1 MMERD
6 IVLAGT
12 GNVASHIAHALAG
25 RIAAVCSRTPDH
37 ARDLAQENN
46 IPAWGS
52 LTDVVSFKPAIV
64 IISVADN
71 AVDRVVEAIGN
82 IASAPLVVHTSG
94 TVQKERLAPISPR
107 TGVLY
112 PLQTFSKNTFV
123 DMARVPF
130 FTEAAVADDYAIL
143 DGVASCISATVH
155 HADAHQRSKLH
166 IAGVFSSNFIVEML
180 DIAGQVL
187 AEENYPLET
196 VRPLVEATVA
206 KVFAIGPHDALTGPA
221 KRGDKAVMDIQRA
234 ALDNDL
240 QKIYDSISDYII
252 KTHNVCLK

>member
-1 MMERD
+1 MVRD

-12 GNVASHIAHALAG
+12 GNVASHIASALAD
-25 RIAAVCSRTPDH
+25 RIAAVCSRTADH
-37 ARDLAQENN
+37 ARELAQANS

-52 LTDVVSFKPAIV
+52 LTDIASFKPTIV

-71 AVDRVVEAIGN
+71 AIDNVVETIGH
-82 IASAPLVVHTSG
+82 IDSEPLVVHTSG
-94 TVQKERLAPISPR
+94 TVLKEQLAPISPR

-112 PLQTFSKNTFV
+112 PLQTFSKNSFV
-123 DMARVPF
+123 DMACVPF
-130 FTEAAVADDYAIL
+130 FTEAAVVGDYDIL
-143 DGVASCISATVH
+143 DSVASVISATVH

-180 DIAGQVL
+180 DIAGKVL
-187 AEENYPLET
+187 AKENYPLET
-196 VRPLVEATVA
+196 IRPLVEATVA

-221 KRGDKAVMDIQRA
+221 KRGDKAVMEAQRG

-252 KTHNVCLK
+252 KTHDVCLK